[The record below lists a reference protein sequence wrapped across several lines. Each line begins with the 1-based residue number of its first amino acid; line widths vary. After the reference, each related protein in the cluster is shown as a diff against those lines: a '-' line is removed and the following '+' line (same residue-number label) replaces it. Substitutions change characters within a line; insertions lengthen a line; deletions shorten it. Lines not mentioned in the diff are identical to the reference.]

1 MWHIW
6 MSERRIFLI
15 ESRKLAMLTLARKL
29 APGFVLMHWRE
40 AFLKQLCIFISF
52 RRAGLVAAL
61 VCLPAQFRRE
71 YITILFGKHWF
82 CCCCCWTQCGC
93 GRRDF
98 FFVVV
103 TAHRVFFP
111 PLSLLCS
118 AQRSHGSLLCYS
130 CGPARTRVRT
140 SAYSINRREAG
151 ARPLLR
157 TTITHWQHN
166 NARS

>member
-15 ESRKLAMLTLARKL
+15 ESRKLAMLALARKL

-71 YITILFGKHWF
+71 YIAILFSKHWF
-82 CCCCCWTQCGC
+82 CCCCCCWTQCGWA
-93 GRRDF
+93 RRDF
-98 FFVVV
+98 FFVV
-103 TAHRVFFP
+103 TAHRVFFSSSQP
-111 PLSLLCS
+111 FVLGAAEPRQPVVLFMRACPNQS
-118 AQRSHGSLLCYS
+118 ADFSIFYKPEGSWS
-130 CGPARTRVRT
+130 STPFA
-140 SAYSINRREAG
+140 
-151 ARPLLR
+151 
-157 TTITHWQHN
+157 HHN
-166 NARS
+166 NTPTTQQC